1 MSSFTC
7 SEVKFCWRCLIHWRY
22 LVAIESFS
30 SLEFLT
36 YFSLNFFFF
45 RSLLVSSRKCL
56 LAAPLAQPSHL
67 AVLCLVSLYRAYDA
81 ASALRLPGA
90 QDVSPAFSVHEDLST
105 GHLALEDAISA
116 MEVALAHLRRA
127 EGWMTGA

>member
-1 MSSFTC
+1 MSARRASGP
-7 SEVKFCWRCLIHWRY
+7 
-22 LVAIESFS
+22 AFS
-30 SLEFLT
+30 
-36 YFSLNFFFF
+36 
-45 RSLLVSSRKCL
+45 
-56 LAAPLAQPSHL
+56 PG
-67 AVLCLVSLYRAYDA
+67 CLVSREIETPLAEASAQIRLATSRLDDA